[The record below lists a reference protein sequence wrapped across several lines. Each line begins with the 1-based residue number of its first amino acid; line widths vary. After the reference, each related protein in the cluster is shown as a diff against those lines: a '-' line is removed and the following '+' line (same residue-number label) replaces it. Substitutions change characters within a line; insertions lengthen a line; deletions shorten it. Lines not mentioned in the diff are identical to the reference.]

1 MNDDTKA
8 ILLGAFV
15 IALFIGIV
23 TIVLPVVLSWQ
34 NSLNTQSTGVLA
46 TYFDQPIQNLNVR
59 ITRQNYAGGVLNIAE
74 GPTNSEGYFLFQ
86 GKTALTYTV
95 SLIWQG
101 TTYSKQLPGG
111 AIWDF
116 TAPIILPSS

>member
-15 IALFIGIV
+15 IGLFLGVIF
-23 TIVLPVVLSWQ
+23 VLPVVLSWQ

-101 TTYSKQLPGG
+101 TAYSKQLPGG
-111 AIWDF
+111 AIWNF
-116 TAPIILPSS
+116 TAPIVLPSC